1 MWNVFWKIIY
11 LIYIFLILPGGKVPD
26 HFNDPGVGDG
36 PDSPGMLQ
44 SMGSQRVGQDWATKL
59 NWMVTAK
66 DIYTDKKESVF
77 PRVVNRKIVGD
88 LLFVKNSHILKLTL
102 TLYCLV
108 ICIFVKRSLRI
119 LMFFCLFIVFILK
132 RVNKVNVYV
141 TTTNTEKII
150 MSK

>member
-1 MWNVFWKIIY
+1 MLVMDQTALACCSPWGRKELDRTEQLNWTEMIPNK
-11 LIYIFLILPGGKVPD
+11 LILI
-26 HFNDPGVGDG
+26 
-36 PDSPGMLQ
+36 L
-44 SMGSQRVGQDWATKL
+44 
-59 NWMVTAK
+59 MVTAK

>member
-1 MWNVFWKIIY
+1 
-11 LIYIFLILPGGKVPD
+11 
-26 HFNDPGVGDG
+26 
-36 PDSPGMLQ
+36 
-44 SMGSQRVGQDWATKL
+44 
-59 NWMVTAK
+59 MVTAK